1 MTNEQIVSEIQNG
14 YSVTDHM
21 QLLYENN
28 LPLISLT
35 LSDTLRADLS
45 VENETIDKIYR
56 EHSENE
62 LWGIVER
69 FTNDR
74 ENDII
79 REIFLNVS
87 WDYGWGEKCNG
98 KTSQGHVSLCGRD
111 SLQL

>member
-45 VENETIDKIYR
+45 VENETIDNIVIRKA
-56 EHSENE
+56 E
-62 LWGIVER
+62 LKAEYEGRLKAYGIC
-69 FTNDR
+69 
-74 ENDII
+74 
-79 REIFLNVS
+79 L
-87 WDYGWGEKCNG
+87 
-98 KTSQGHVSLCGRD
+98 
-111 SLQL
+111 